1 MSNKPPLDGIRVAD
15 FCWAWAGPYGALQ
28 LAHLGAEVIRIES
41 QTRPCPSRLIPPWAD
56 NEKGGFNR
64 SGYFNQ
70 YNQGKRSLTLNLK
83 KPEGLELAKKVVAKS
98 DIVTENF
105 AGGVMDKMGLGY
117 EVLRAIKPDII
128 MISLSGY
135 GATGPE
141 KGYVSYGPPQVALS
155 GMSSL
160 TGYTDDQPRQAG
172 FSYGDPNGGV
182 HGTFAVMCALL
193 HRAKTG
199 NGQYIDLSQREAC
212 AMLLPEGLMEYA
224 MNETQP
230 PRNGNRDPYM
240 APHGVFRCKGED
252 RWVSIVVGSEDEW
265 QRFCK
270 AIGQPALATS
280 ARFATLAARKENE
293 DALEQVVTTWTQG
306 LSPDEV
312 TQKLQHAGVAA
323 YPTLDG
329 NDLLANPHVATREY
343 FVELE
348 HAEVGK
354 RRHLGIPWKMSR
366 TPCEVRRPAPLFGQ
380 DTDYVLGEVVG
391 LNGDEIATLRTKD
404 VLV

>member
-1 MSNKPPLDGIRVAD
+1 MNKPPLDGIRVAD

-83 KPEGLELAKKVVAKS
+83 EPEGLELAKKVVAKS

-160 TGYTDDQPRQAG
+160 TGYKDDQPRQAG

-199 NGQYIDLSQREAC
+199 NGQFIDLSQREAC

-224 MNETQP
+224 MNGTQP

-240 APHGVFRCKGED
+240 APHGVFRCKGVD
-252 RWVSIVVGSEDEW
+252 RWVSIVVGNEEEW
-265 QRFCK
+265 RRFCK
-270 AIGQPALATS
+270 AIGQPTLATDV
-280 ARFATLAARKENE
+280 RFATLAARKENE
-293 DALEQVVTTWTQG
+293 DALEQIVTTWTNG

-329 NDLLANPHVATREY
+329 NDLLANPHVAARGY

-366 TPCEVRRPAPLFGQ
+366 TPCEIRRPAPLFGQ
-380 DTDYVLGEVVG
+380 DTDYVLEEVVG
-391 LNGDEIATLRTKD
+391 LSRDEITALRTKE

>member
-1 MSNKPPLDGIRVAD
+1 MNKPPLDGIRVAD

-117 EVLRAIKPDII
+117 EVLRAIRPDII

-160 TGYTDDQPRQAG
+160 TGYKDDQPRQAG

-199 NGQYIDLSQREAC
+199 NGQFIDLSQREAC

-224 MNETQP
+224 MNGTQP

-240 APHGVFRCKGED
+240 APHGVFRCKGAD
-252 RWVSIVVGSEDEW
+252 RWASIVVGNEEEW

-270 AIGQPALATS
+270 AIGQPALATD

-293 DALEQVVTTWTQG
+293 DALEQIVTTWTNA

-329 NDLLANPHVATREY
+329 NDLLANPHVAARGY

-366 TPCEVRRPAPLFGQ
+366 TPCEIRRPAPLFGQ
-380 DTDYVLGEVVG
+380 DTDYVLEEIIG
-391 LNGDEIATLRTKD
+391 LSGDEIAALRTKE

>member
-1 MSNKPPLDGIRVAD
+1 MSKAPLEGIRVAD

-41 QTRPCPSRLIPPWAD
+41 ATRMCPTRGIPPWAD
-56 NEKGGFNR
+56 NQRGINR
-64 SGYFNQ
+64 TGYFNQ
-70 YNQGKRSLTLNLK
+70 YNQGKRSITLDLK
-83 KPEGLELAKKVVAKS
+83 KPEGLALAKQLVAKS

-105 AGGVMDKMGLGY
+105 AANIIDKMGLGY
-117 EVLRAIKPDII
+117 EVLRALKPDLI

-141 KGYVSYGPPQVALS
+141 KSYVSYGPPQVALS

-160 TGYTDDQPRQAG
+160 TGYQGGPPMQAG

-199 NGQYIDLSQREAC
+199 EGQYIDLSQREAC

-224 MNETQP
+224 MNGTQP
-230 PRNGNRDPYM
+230 PRQGNRDPHM
-240 APHGVFRCKGED
+240 APHGVFRCRGED
-252 RWVSIVVGSEDEW
+252 RWVSLAVRNDAEW
-265 QRFCK
+265 QQLCTVMGR
-270 AIGQPALATS
+270 AALATDP
-280 ARFATLAARKENE
+280 RFAMLAARKENE
-293 DALEQVVTTWTQG
+293 NALEQIVSDWTQER
-306 LSPDEV
+306 SADEV
-312 TQKLQHAGVAA
+312 TQSLQRAGIAA
-323 YPTLDG
+323 YPALDG
-329 NDLLANPHVATREY
+329 RDMLANPHVAAREF

-348 HAEVGK
+348 HPEVGK

-366 TPCEVRRPAPLFGQ
+366 TPCAVRRPAPCLGQ
-380 DTDYVLGEVVG
+380 DTDYVLSDILG
-391 LNGDEIATLRTKD
+391 LSREQISSLRSKD

>member
-1 MSNKPPLDGIRVAD
+1 VNKPPLDGIRVAD

-160 TGYTDDQPRQAG
+160 TGYKDDQPRQAG

-199 NGQYIDLSQREAC
+199 NGQFIDLSQREAC
-212 AMLLPEGLMEYA
+212 AMLLPEGLMDYA
-224 MNETQP
+224 MNGTQP

-252 RWVSIVVGSEDEW
+252 RWVSIVVGNEEEW

-270 AIGQPALATS
+270 AIGQPTLAADS
-280 ARFATLAARKENE
+280 RFATLAARKENE
-293 DALEQVVTTWTQG
+293 DALEQVVTTWTNA

-329 NDLLANPHVATREY
+329 NDLLANPHVAARGY

-366 TPCEVRRPAPLFGQ
+366 TPCAIRRPAPLFGQ
-380 DTDYVLGEVVG
+380 DTDYVLEEIIG
-391 LNGDEIATLRTKD
+391 LNGDEIAALRTKE

>member
-160 TGYTDDQPRQAG
+160 TGYKDDQPRQAG

-199 NGQYIDLSQREAC
+199 NGQFIDLSQREAC
-212 AMLLPEGLMEYA
+212 AMLLPEGLMDYA
-224 MNETQP
+224 MNGTQP

-240 APHGVFRCKGED
+240 APHGVFRCKGAD
-252 RWVSIVVGSEDEW
+252 RWVSIVVGNEEEW

-270 AIGQPALATS
+270 AIGQSALATD

-293 DALEQVVTTWTQG
+293 DALEQVVTTWTNA

-329 NDLLANPHVATREY
+329 NDLLANPHVAARGY

-366 TPCEVRRPAPLFGQ
+366 TPCEIRRPAPLFGQ
-380 DTDYVLGEVVG
+380 DTDYVLEEVVG
-391 LNGDEIATLRTKD
+391 LSRDEIAALRTKE

>member
-83 KPEGLELAKKVVAKS
+83 EPEGLELAKKVVAKS

-160 TGYTDDQPRQAG
+160 TGYKDDQPRQAG

-199 NGQYIDLSQREAC
+199 NGQFVDLSQREAC

-224 MNETQP
+224 MNGTQP

-240 APHGVFRCKGED
+240 APHGVFHCKGED
-252 RWVSIVVGSEDEW
+252 RWVSIVVGNEEEW

-270 AIGQPALATS
+270 AIGQPTLATDV
-280 ARFATLAARKENE
+280 RFATLAARKENE
-293 DALEQVVTTWTQG
+293 DALEQIVTTWTSE

-329 NDLLANPHVATREY
+329 NDLLANPHVASRGY

-366 TPCEVRRPAPLFGQ
+366 TPCEIHRPAPLFGQ
-380 DTDYVLGEVVG
+380 DTDYVLEEIVG
-391 LNGDEIATLRTKD
+391 LSRDEIAALRTKE